1 MKLIIQIPCYNEAE
15 TLAFT
20 VQQLPREIEGIDQVE
35 VLIID
40 DHSSDATLAA
50 AHSAGVD
57 HIVCLPHR
65 TGLAGAFAAGL
76 DACLRLGADLIVNTD
91 ADNQYHAGDI
101 PRLLAPILRGEAE
114 LVIGDRGVATLQ
126 EFSPLKRWLQVF
138 GSRVVSRAAGVT
150 VPDSTS
156 GFRAITREAALRTMV
171 LSRYSYTL
179 ETIIQAGDRHLKVL
193 SIPVKTNPATR
204 PSRLMRGIGDYLSN
218 SSVTILRAYTLYR
231 PLRVFTYL
239 GGLLLAVGLVLLGR
253 FLYFYFIGEGSGHVQ
268 SVIVGAVFLIVGFQT
283 WLIGLV
289 ADLISF
295 NRKIMEEV
303 LYRMRKGESGA
314 EVPLENSAKV
324 KSSWPA
330 SEPPVEEKG

>member
-15 TLAFT
+15 TLGYT
-20 VQQLPREIEGIDQVE
+20 VQQLPRVIEGIDQVE
-35 VLIID
+35 VLVID

-50 AHSAGVD
+50 AHSAGVN
-57 HIVCLPHR
+57 HIVRLPHR

-76 DACLRLGADLIVNTD
+76 DACLSLGADLIVNTD

-101 PRLLAPILRGEAE
+101 PRLVAPILRGEAE

-138 GSRVVSRAAGVT
+138 GSRVVSSAAGVN

-171 LSRYSYTL
+171 LSKYSYTL
-179 ETIIQAGDRHLKVL
+179 ETIIQAGDRRLKVL

-204 PSRLMRGIGDYLSN
+204 PSRLMRGIGDYLAN
-218 SSVTILRAYTLYR
+218 SGVTILRAYTLYR
-231 PLRVFTYL
+231 PLRVFTYV
-239 GGLLLAVGLVLLGR
+239 GGLLLVIGLVLLSR
-253 FLYFYFIGEGSGHVQ
+253 FLFYYFTNEGAGHVQ
-268 SVIVGAVFLIVGFQT
+268 SMIVAAVFLIVGFQT

-295 NRKIMEEV
+295 NRKILEEV
-303 LYRMRKGESGA
+303 LYRMRAATAVDKD
-314 EVPLENSAKV
+314 NQ
-324 KSSWPA
+324 
-330 SEPPVEEKG
+330 EK